1 MSYGY
6 SVIEAES
13 PEQVLPLCNRERG
26 QVDLILADVVMPKMS
41 GKEMATLVRSRWPH
55 IKVLFMS
62 GYGEDD
68 ALLEGVLD
76 TDSGYIQKPFSPS
89 QLAARVKEILDSGA
103 VS

>member
-1 MSYGY
+1 MLVTEDSSDVRRLAIAALMSCGY

-41 GKEMATLVRSRWPH
+41 GKDMPTLVRNRWPH

-68 ALLEGVLD
+68 ALL
-76 TDSGYIQKPFSPS
+76 
-89 QLAARVKEILDSGA
+89 
-103 VS
+103 